1 MTFGYYVIWFA
12 MCFAAYAVLFAV
24 QIPLRRRNRY
34 ALRIIIWF
42 VKVFLTV
49 FAAYLVMVLP
59 GWFSYVG
66 TYPGTALYAAFLG
79 DVISDLIMIPLTIIR
94 NRREDRP
101 YLSINCIVSFIV
113 TLAVVLYGTINMGTI
128 RATRVTYTS
137 PKLIQ
142 EHRFVFV
149 SDVHMGASQSRKT
162 IADALERIKAENPDF
177 IVLGGDI
184 TDEFTKKDEMQDIFS
199 MFGSLGIPVYY
210 IYGNHDRQVG
220 AFRTGRS
227 YAFTPEELETA
238 IGDAGIVI
246 VKDGIELIADDLVLL
261 GREAYNDDSRK
272 APASLPA
279 IPDGAYLLCID
290 HTPYMTGDILETHAD
305 LQVSG
310 HSHAG
315 QFFPLHIIYNLIG
328 LDDLGK
334 YRIGDTELFVS
345 SGFSGWAVPFR
356 TEAQSEY
363 VVVNLLPG
371 K

>member
-1 MTFGYYVIWFA
+1 MTFGRYVLWFA
-12 MCFAAYAVLFAV
+12 MCLAAYALIFAA
-24 QIPLRRRNRY
+24 QIPLRRKNRY

-49 FAAYLVMVLP
+49 FSAYLVMVLP
-59 GWFSYVG
+59 GFFSYVG
-66 TYPGTALYAAFLG
+66 TYPGSALYAAFLG
-79 DVISDLIMIPLTIIR
+79 DVIADLIMIPLTIIR
-94 NRREDRP
+94 NRKEDRP

-128 RATRVTYTS
+128 RANRVTYTS
-137 PKLIQ
+137 EKLTH

-149 SDVHMGASQSRKT
+149 SDVHMGNAQSRKT
-162 IADALERIKAENPDF
+162 IADALERIKAEKPDF

-184 TDEFTKKDEMQDIFS
+184 TDEFTTKDEMQDIFS

-210 IYGNHDRQVG
+210 VYGNHDRQVG

-227 YAFTPEELETA
+227 NAFTSEELDKA
-238 IGDAGIVI
+238 IRDAGIAI
-246 VKDGIELIADDLVLL
+246 LKDEVEIISSDLVLL
-261 GREAYNDDSRK
+261 GREAYNVDSRK
-272 APASLPA
+272 DPA
-279 IPDGAYLLCID
+279 ILPTIPEDVYLLCID
-290 HTPYMTGDILETHAD
+290 HTPYMSGDILNTNAD

-356 TEAQSEY
+356 TEAHSEY
-363 VVVNLLPG
+363 VVIDLLPAR
-371 K
+371 